1 MNADLAPDG
10 RHELFHF
17 IAQSAGKFY
26 VKTTARPA
34 ILMSSKSRIINGLFE
49 VAYRRSQ
56 DDINQPSLDRASP
69 QPVTIRRTRSRAQ
82 FDCANDLNSM
92 TPKSHLFAGVR
103 ALIFDLDGTL
113 IDSGLDL
120 ALAVSATIQKMGR
133 APLDHQQIFACVGHG
148 AQHLITQ
155 VLGPSATEAECRT
168 GLAYFLT
175 YYREHMLDNTV
186 TYPGVREGLAA
197 LEGLPMAVL
206 TNKPVRFSQQL
217 LEGLGLARYFR
228 YIYGGNSFRTKKPDP
243 AGMQTLLRD
252 FAVAPEQAMLVGDS
266 DVDVQ
271 TARNSGSWACGV
283 SYGLGTAGFAQYP
296 PDLMVDTLTELA
308 EYLDYQP
315 SVPQRVE

>member
-1 MNADLAPDG
+1 MKESDFRAVHSIP
-10 RHELFHF
+10 
-17 IAQSAGKFY
+17 
-26 VKTTARPA
+26 
-34 ILMSSKSRIINGLFE
+34 RII
-49 VAYRRSQ
+49 Q
-56 DDINQPSLDRASP
+56 
-69 QPVTIRRTRSRAQ
+69 
-82 FDCANDLNSM
+82 SM
-92 TPKSHLFAGVR
+92 TRESRRFAGVR

-120 ALAVSATIQKMGR
+120 ALAVSATVQRMGR
-133 APLDHQQIFACVGHG
+133 AALNHQQIFGYVGRG
-148 AQHLITQ
+148 AQHLIAQ
-155 VLGPSATEAECRT
+155 ALGPTASEAECRA

-197 LEGLPMAVL
+197 LAGLPMAVL

-252 FAVAPEQAMLVGDS
+252 FGAAPTQAMLIGDS

-271 TARNSGSWACGV
+271 TARNSGTWACGV
-283 SYGLGTAGFAQYP
+283 SYGLGSAGFIDSP
-296 PDLMVDTLTELA
+296 PDVMVDNLTELA

-315 SVPQRVE
+315 SAPHRRE